1 MSNKTIQLILLFCC
15 VSCSSIAQILISNS
29 GKLLS
34 DNMKEEIIFKIEANN
49 PEAYYILYNSSIKQE
64 SYQSSIL
71 GLDNEIANI
80 TTEDV
85 YQDGMG
91 KIINRKEVEYKIP
104 LSRENNIHYNIVK
117 INSDYYN
124 LYTGKLKAK
133 AKTILKE
140 SGVDDSI
147 LSSIEQEIESSFS
160 EITKSNTSL
169 KNRMKI
175 ISSIFGN
182 NIESLKE
189 GPIAAE
195 KTSKLI
201 LELQNAIV
209 SLRGSDFEKKFT
221 KFAHKKLLTEFDP
234 NFADFTNH
242 KIELTKNLNNLKKE
256 ISDIKLSQESLKKYI
271 ESEAIATQL
280 VEFEKRILSLNKEV
294 NLTSKDI
301 NQNYIQ
307 IEKILNAKIADIKK
321 NPENAKSIK
330 ATNILEKL
338 LKVNITLLR
347 IGRIDKH
354 NENVIEIKDQSELI
368 DTKRNII
375 ERRLSTFREI
385 QDLNIDSELILKINN
400 VLSSNPNQSVYD
412 FTLTEGTKI
421 SLESSDGIRPS
432 ENIENTIVGEIFKG
446 IGSLQSNWLQI
457 DIPFTVTYSNS
468 NFYTDEYFNIDKFY
482 SSDIKPKIT
491 IKAKS
496 INIVPPNFKTDDKN
510 SIKPNEYEGTLTI
523 QDKTI
528 LEQYLGYI
536 AKGYR
541 FNLTSGFYNTW
552 APEVV
557 IEKTP
562 SRYNSNAFLLKK
574 TRTKWNY
581 IIRPV
586 LTFDIYLKKY
596 YTNKDNTFTP
606 FISLGIPIDKFSNIR
621 PGYLGSGFEIAKF
634 IQIKGGFEIGTYE
647 DFEINSNT
655 ALDYSNFTTPALNT
669 STAFI
674 RPFIGATFNFNFL
687 KF

>member
-301 NQNYIQ
+301 NQN
-307 IEKILNAKIADIKK
+307 L
-321 NPENAKSIK
+321 
-330 ATNILEKL
+330 
-338 LKVNITLLR
+338 
-347 IGRIDKH
+347 
-354 NENVIEIKDQSELI
+354 
-368 DTKRNII
+368 
-375 ERRLSTFREI
+375 
-385 QDLNIDSELILKINN
+385 
-400 VLSSNPNQSVYD
+400 
-412 FTLTEGTKI
+412 
-421 SLESSDGIRPS
+421 
-432 ENIENTIVGEIFKG
+432 
-446 IGSLQSNWLQI
+446 
-457 DIPFTVTYSNS
+457 
-468 NFYTDEYFNIDKFY
+468 
-482 SSDIKPKIT
+482 
-491 IKAKS
+491 
-496 INIVPPNFKTDDKN
+496 
-510 SIKPNEYEGTLTI
+510 
-523 QDKTI
+523 
-528 LEQYLGYI
+528 
-536 AKGYR
+536 
-541 FNLTSGFYNTW
+541 
-552 APEVV
+552 
-557 IEKTP
+557 
-562 SRYNSNAFLLKK
+562 
-574 TRTKWNY
+574 
-581 IIRPV
+581 
-586 LTFDIYLKKY
+586 
-596 YTNKDNTFTP
+596 
-606 FISLGIPIDKFSNIR
+606 
-621 PGYLGSGFEIAKF
+621 
-634 IQIKGGFEIGTYE
+634 
-647 DFEINSNT
+647 
-655 ALDYSNFTTPALNT
+655 
-669 STAFI
+669 
-674 RPFIGATFNFNFL
+674 
-687 KF
+687 